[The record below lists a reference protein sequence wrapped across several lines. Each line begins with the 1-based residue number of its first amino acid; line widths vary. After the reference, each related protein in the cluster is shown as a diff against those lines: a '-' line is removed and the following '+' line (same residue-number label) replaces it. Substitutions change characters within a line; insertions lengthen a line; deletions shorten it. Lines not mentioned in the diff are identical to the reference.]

1 MSVPHAPPD
10 QGPAGGAPG
19 GAGSSSLL
27 QPAGDEGYASEDAS
41 DGGFGDSDS
50 EFDSEVVH
58 QFTGF
63 DEDDEDDDIGEA
75 AELTED
81 NDEQPADGNLTAA
94 QIQLGPQGAGGSA
107 RAAAALASAMLGGS
121 NPKPA
126 GSKKKKAPAEPERVW
141 GGLGEQKPTN
151 HFPFAG
157 TTGINYPSQRNRSAA
172 QRRKLGMDQQSPL
185 WWFELFFTTDVIS
198 RIVNC
203 TNNYVAKISSKARP
217 PSLPQRYSWPTN
229 GLKSGIQ

>member
-58 QFTGF
+58 HFTGF
-63 DEDDEDDDIGEA
+63 GEDDEDDDIGEA

-81 NDEQPADGNLTAA
+81 NNEQPADGNLTAA
-94 QIQLGPQGAGGSA
+94 PIQLGPQGAGGSA
-107 RAAAALASAMLGGS
+107 RAAAALASAMLAGT
-121 NPKPA
+121 NPQPA

-141 GGLGEQKPTN
+141 GVLASRNPQTI
-151 HFPFAG
+151 FPLLAQPESTIRASG
-157 TTGINYPSQRNRSAA
+157 TVLPLRDVSWGWTSKVLCGGSSCS
-172 QRRKLGMDQQSPL
+172 SPQT
-185 WWFELFFTTDVIS
+185 LFH
-198 RIVNC
+198 
-203 TNNYVAKISSKARP
+203 A
-217 PSLPQRYSWPTN
+217 
-229 GLKSGIQ
+229 